1 MNIQA
6 QIQAYIE
13 SLPTSKQADIQALHQ
28 RLIQIF
34 PNCKIWFFDGKNET
48 GKVVSNPAI
57 GYGTLEMKYAN
68 GKTKEWFRIGISTNQ
83 SGISVY
89 LLGIEDKKYL
99 DQTYGQKLGKASTS
113 GYCIK
118 FKKLQEI
125 NIEVLEEAIKDAY
138 SRI

>member
-1 MNIQA
+1 
-6 QIQAYIE
+6 
-13 SLPTSKQADIQALHQ
+13 
-28 RLIQIF
+28 
-34 PNCKIWFFDGKNET
+34 
-48 GKVVSNPAI
+48 
-57 GYGTLEMKYAN
+57 MKYAN
-68 GKTKEWFRIGISTNQ
+68 GNTKEWFRIGISANQ

-99 DQTYGQKLGKASTS
+99 AQTYGQKLGKASAS

-138 SRI
+138 YRI